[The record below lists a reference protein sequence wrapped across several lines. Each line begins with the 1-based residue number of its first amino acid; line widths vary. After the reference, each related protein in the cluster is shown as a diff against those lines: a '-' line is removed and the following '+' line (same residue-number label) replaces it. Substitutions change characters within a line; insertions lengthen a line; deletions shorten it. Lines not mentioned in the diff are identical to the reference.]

1 MLKWRFPAVLVFAAV
16 PMFSLPAAAL
26 TGVCPDGSVFI
37 APDGNPPPCSRAKE
51 VEPHEVPPLRPAYLP
66 HPYTWQVYNELQ
78 SQNNPYNLIDSARD
92 IRALHDEGAA
102 DGAAS
107 TQAALHPDPSTGAPS
122 PVSAGP
128 RPVGPIDLGLAD
140 DELRDLYQLVE
151 LSQELTPAAFQR
163 STADGRGVFRVALAR
178 STSVEDRLTTAW
190 QTRGGIGSGDV
201 LVFTAVSMQAEPFH
215 ANLTFVQEHLTF
227 QPTSDDPRQLGVLQG
242 HLGEL
247 EADEV
252 VLGYVI
258 LPEAMDSG
266 EAMDVYWNDRRISV
280 AFPR

>member
-1 MLKWRFPAVLVFAAV
+1 MLKWRFPAVLTVAAV
-16 PMFSLPAAAL
+16 SSMLSLPASAL

-37 APDGNPPPCSRAKE
+37 APDGNPPPCSNAKE

-92 IRALHDEGAA
+92 IRALHEEGRG
-102 DGAAS
+102 DQP
-107 TQAALHPDPSTGAPS
+107 TQAALIPGAS
-122 PVSAGP
+122 AGGAHPVSAGP
-128 RPVGPIDLGLAD
+128 PSVGPIDLGLSE

-151 LSQELTPAAFQR
+151 LSQEVTPAAFHR
-163 STADGRGVFRVALAR
+163 TTADGRGVFRVALAR
-178 STSVEDRLTTAW
+178 SASVQDRITTAW
-190 QTRGGIGSGDV
+190 ESRGGIGRSSV

-227 QPTSDDPRQLGVLQG
+227 QPTSGNPRQLGVLQG

-258 LPEAMDSG
+258 LPEAMDAG
-266 EAMDVYWNDRRISV
+266 EPMDVYWNDRRISV
-280 AFPR
+280 VFPR

>member
-1 MLKWRFPAVLVFAAV
+1 MLKWRFPVALVLLAG
-16 PMFSLPAAAL
+16 PSLLAQSAIAL

-37 APDGNPPPCSRAKE
+37 APEGTPPPCARAKE
-51 VEPHEVPPLRPAYLP
+51 VEPHEVPPLRPEYLP

-78 SQNNPYNLIDSARD
+78 SQQNPYNLIDSAND
-92 IRALHDEGAA
+92 IRALHEEGAG
-102 DGAAS
+102 DGPR
-107 TQAALHPDPSTGAPS
+107 QAALVPEESAGAPP
-122 PVSAGP
+122 PVGAP
-128 RPVGPIDLGLAD
+128 PPAVGPIELGLGD

-163 STADGRGVFRVALAR
+163 ATADGRGVFRVALAR
-178 STSVEDRLTTAW
+178 SLAVQDRIARAW
-190 QTRGGIGSGDV
+190 ESRGGVGGGDV

-227 QPTSDDPRQLGVLQG
+227 QPTADDPRQLGVLQG
-242 HLGEL
+242 RLGEL

-258 LPEAMDSG
+258 LPEAMDSA
-266 EAMDVYWNDRRISV
+266 EPMDVYWNDRRISV
-280 AFPR
+280 AFPN

>member
-1 MLKWRFPAVLVFAAV
+1 MLKWRFPAALAFAAV
-16 PMFSLPAAAL
+16 PSFLPLSAPAL

-37 APDGNPPPCSRAKE
+37 APEGAAAPCANAKE
-51 VEPHEVPPLRPAYLP
+51 VEPHEVPPLRPQHLP

-78 SQNNPYNLIDSARD
+78 SQSNPYNLIDSARD
-92 IRALHDEGAA
+92 IRALHEEGQA
-102 DGAAS
+102 DAR
-107 TQAALHPDPSTGAPS
+107 TQAALQPDPYGASTPG
-122 PVSAGP
+122 VSAAP
-128 RPVGPIDLGLAD
+128 PSIGPIDLGLGD

-163 STADGRGVFRVALAR
+163 ATADGRGVFRVSLAR
-178 STSVEDRLTTAW
+178 STSVEDRIASAW
-190 QTRGGIGSGDV
+190 EARGGIGESDV
-201 LVFTAVSMQAEPFH
+201 VVFTAVSMQAEPFY
-215 ANLTFVQEHLTF
+215 ANLTFVQDHLTF
-227 QPTSDDPRQLGVLQG
+227 QPAADDPRQLGVLQG
-242 HLGEL
+242 HLGDL